1 MDEITPL
8 TVRRCLDVPALKDH
22 CDFAVYVWCC
32 VTGNE
37 APQLGSAKE
46 RHCWQMFEH
55 IQASYARV
63 KVRLAST
70 PIDPHLSGDYV
81 PYKFCQLLGR
91 HECLDHLS
99 LPRSRLQ
106 LAKFEAIWKG
116 ICEDLE
122 WPYLTASAR
131 PCMPAPM
138 RPACCRHSLPM
149 PIRSTRDRAMPRSTS
164 PRARLPACVLLT
176 TRACL
181 CGRAMKHH
189 HRRRLS
195 LARRK

>member
-138 RPACCRHSLPM
+138 PSCV
-149 PIRSTRDRAMPRSTS
+149 
-164 PRARLPACVLLT
+164 LPAQSADANPLHQRPRNASLDEP
-176 TRACL
+176 TRA
-181 CGRAMKHH
+181 
-189 HRRRLS
+189 
-195 LARRK
+195 LARVRLVDN